1 MFIISR
7 SDFSIISARLV
18 CLIVEI
24 VSGVSFFSI
33 DKEVYISLVIM
44 LAAAVIAGLFVSIY
58 MPERKEKNKKHI
70 KVLNTKQS
78 KQ

>member
-1 MFIISR
+1 MKGLGARRVQLIGKAFIENSVIVICS
-7 SDFSIISARLV
+7 SLAGLIFSIISARLV

-44 LAAAVIAGLFVSIY
+44 LAAAVIAGL
-58 MPERKEKNKKHI
+58 
-70 KVLNTKQS
+70 L
-78 KQ
+78 